1 MKINKWLA
9 FAFGATMLCSCAD
22 DFDTNSFMVQRPGD
36 AAQYDYLNEYSSLK
50 EYVDTLKYPNMK
62 LGAILSQD
70 ALNEKSLVY
79 AVATQNFSELTAP
92 VFHQNVVA
100 GGDGA
105 MDFSAAS
112 NLIAAA
118 KDLNV
123 PVFATSLLGNANQQ
137 SGWFQGLIDQKTSK
151 NIREVKSEGIQGW
164 PVEGPV
170 DLQFVVRTNG
180 AGGDVNPTPVAG
192 KGPNG
197 LDYVV
202 SPTTDKVA
210 ETWDNQFFIYSP
222 NKVWKAKEKCTV
234 RMWIK
239 ADHAAGAET
248 QCHTTP
254 GGYIHWACL
263 PDFPGF
269 TTEWTLYEK
278 TFEIP
283 DAGDGMQTIAFN
295 LSVDASA
302 NNYYFAGVEW
312 IGTQLLTERTLNLA
326 NPKME
331 EGKSMNAFV
340 VREYGAGGD
349 KPGEILVGQGPDGK
363 NCTVVHAKDMVE
375 QEWDTQFF
383 VTFADNNAGEEDF
396 TFKGLTKVK
405 VSMWIKAAH
414 DVTVDTQ
421 TQCHKGCGGYIHWA
435 CLPNFPKFTTEWQY
449 YEQEFEMPDAGDG
462 MNTIAFNLNAD
473 HSANDY
479 YFADIN
485 WEVVQKATAGST
497 FFWDQETITNGNM
510 TGSNMGAFVDNA
522 SWAPMVTCVGEGPDG
537 GNCVKFTSKASD
549 VNNWD
554 SQIFIVA
561 NRTWLPGEEYTF
573 EMDVKASKPS
583 SVGTQ
588 AQRGAGGYIHWA
600 MLPSNVNFTEEWK
613 HLKFEGK
620 IPAEAGAEGMNCI
633 AICLGTGEE
642 ITYEI
647 ANVSWVFAQQLDDAA
662 KGQRPLTHEE
672 QSELVSGA
680 FNSWVN
686 NAIANTASYVKDWVF
701 IDKPITNSTQSFN
714 YNSFLSEDYVKVA
727 HDLARAAYVEAD
739 TVNNKATDLKLY
751 VNEIGLEDASK
762 MESFKNQIAAWEEAG
777 IQIDGV
783 SVEIAA
789 AVGQTNASDI
799 ATMFTSLNALGKPVR
814 VSSLKVTGPTTTF
827 DQLKQI
833 SSLYE
838 SIVSAYM
845 QKVDAKNQ
853 RGIFLDGVEGSLW
866 TANYG
871 QRLPAY
877 AGVAEGLKK

>member
-92 VFHQNVVA
+92 VFHQNVIA

-137 SGWFQGLIDQKTSK
+137 SGWFQGLIEQKTSK

-164 PVEGPV
+164 DVYGPIPVQLVSRDATG
-170 DLQFVVRTNG
+170 
-180 AGGDVNPTPVAG
+180 GGDRIDDFVTVDGRKCVTVQSKDDPATA
-192 KGPNG
+192 
-197 LDYVV
+197 
-202 SPTTDKVA
+202 
-210 ETWDNQFFIYSP
+210 WDAQFFIGTP
-222 NKVWKAKEKCTV
+222 GKVWKGGEKYHISF
-234 RMWIK
+234 WYK
-239 ADHAAGAET
+239 ATLGANCDT
-248 QCHTTP
+248 QCH
-254 GGYIHWACL
+254 GSSAGAYMHWAML
-263 PDFPGF
+263 PGNPSF
-269 TTEWTLYEK
+269 TTEWQHYDADGT
-278 TFEIP
+278 IP
-283 DAGDGMQTIAFN
+283 GEGDGMQYIAFN
-295 LSVDASA
+295 LNVNTSA
-302 NNYYFAGVEW
+302 ATYYFSDVEW
-312 IGTQLLTERTLNLA
+312 TGNQLLTERTLNLA

-331 EGKSMNAFV
+331 EGKSMDAFV
-340 VREYGAGGD
+340 VRVYQEGD

-363 NCTVVHAKDMVE
+363 NCTVVHSKNKVE
-375 QEWDTQFF
+375 QTWDTQFF
-383 VTFADNNAGEEDF
+383 VTFADNNGGEKDF
-396 TFKGLTKVK
+396 TFKGGTKVK

-414 DVTVDTQ
+414 AAGTE

-435 CLPNFPKFTTEWQY
+435 CLPDFPGFTTDWQL
-449 YEQEFEMPDAGDG
+449 YEKEFEIPDAGDG
-462 MNTIAFNLNAD
+462 MNTIAFNLNVD
-473 HSANDY
+473 ETANDY
-479 YFADIN
+479 YFADVN

-588 AQRGAGGYIHWA
+588 AQRGAGGYVHWA
-600 MLPSNVNFTEEWK
+600 MLPSNVNFTEEWN

-647 ANVSWVFAQQLDDAA
+647 ANVSWVFAQQLEDEA

-686 NAIANTASYVKDWVF
+686 NAITNTATYVKDWVF

-714 YNSFLSEDYVKVA
+714 YNSYLSEDYVKVA
-727 HDLARAAYVEAD
+727 HDLARQAYVEAD

-799 ATMFTSLNALGKPVR
+799 ATMFSSLNALGKPVR